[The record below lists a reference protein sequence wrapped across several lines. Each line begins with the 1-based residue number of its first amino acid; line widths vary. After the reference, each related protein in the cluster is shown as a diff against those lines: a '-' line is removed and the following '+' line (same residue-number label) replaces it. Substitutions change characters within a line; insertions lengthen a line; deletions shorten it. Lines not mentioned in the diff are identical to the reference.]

1 MLASLGR
8 HNLPQ
13 GSMLVAP
20 PGRVALLVAAD
31 QQRWEEGR
39 QGKLQRF
46 IVHAQMGK
54 KRDWFCVVKKAF
66 SPDSKKSKETSK
78 SKKKWLG
85 NSKNSGPAAVSLPPQ
100 EPATPKPTPTEPDIL
115 PDAQN
120 EHKKHAYSVA
130 LATAMAAA
138 AGVVAARA
146 ATDGVRAPSPQSESE
161 ERTSVEV
168 VHAASAQGKSSGK
181 DVVEAVHAA
190 SVQRRSSGKTAA
202 GAVHFASVQ
211 GESSE
216 MIVAAEDVHAA
227 SVQRNSLEI
236 TAAEAVHFAS
246 LPGESSEKITAA
258 GAVHVAPAQRKSF
271 EKTTAE
277 AVYITSS
284 EKKAAIKIQTAF
296 RGYSAR
302 RELGGLRRLKSYI
315 QGQSLKQATTALRCM
330 QTLARVQSQIRAR
343 RLRMSEENRM
353 LQQQLQKK
361 REKEQE
367 EKNASMA
374 SDWRGSKKSKEQ
386 SEAIKQNRQ
395 QAAKKRERAL
405 AYAFTHQRSWKV
417 PSKAANQ
424 TVMEQQS
431 PHWGWSW
438 FERWMAAR
446 PWEMSTSA
454 PNNAALNTVAASSI
468 SNNDNNN
475 NNKPSATAT
484 PSKLSTRPFARPSLL
499 SPRSKIAPVSP
510 VSSKIRQP
518 ATSVAPVS
526 PVSSKIRQPAT
537 SLAPVS
543 PVSSKIRQPAT
554 SLAPVSPVSSK
565 IRQPTT
571 SVASVSSVS
580 SKIRQ
585 PTPSVIRCR
594 GDEETDRQGRRHS
607 SIGGFPSSRDDERP
621 GISGAAAPNSK
632 TTTALSQITK
642 TRQSR
647 LTNSPG
653 LGVTPER
660 GLAPA
665 AKKRLSFPPK
675 ANSNIKQSG
684 PPSPMPD
691 NNTAVKYKVK
701 K

>member
-1 MLASLGR
+1 
-8 HNLPQ
+8 
-13 GSMLVAP
+13 
-20 PGRVALLVAAD
+20 
-31 QQRWEEGR
+31 
-39 QGKLQRF
+39 
-46 IVHAQMGK
+46 MGK

-146 ATDGVRAPSPQSESE
+146 AADGVRPPSPQSESE

-190 SVQRRSSGKTAA
+190 SVQRKSSGKTAA

-277 AVYITSS
+277 AVHISSS

-315 QGQSLKQATTALRCM
+315 QGQSMKQATTALRCM

-417 PSKAANQ
+417 PSKAANR

-438 FERWMAAR
+438 FERWMAVR

-454 PNNAALNTVAASSI
+454 PNNAALNTVATSSI
-468 SNNDNNN
+468 SNNDNN

-484 PSKLSTRPFARPSLL
+484 PSKLSTRPSARPSLL

-526 PVSSKIRQPAT
+526 PVSSKIRQP
-537 SLAPVS
+537 
-543 PVSSKIRQPAT
+543 
-554 SLAPVSPVSSK
+554 
-565 IRQPTT
+565 TT

-585 PTPSVIRCR
+585 PTPSVTRCR

-665 AKKRLSFPPK
+665 AKKRLSFPLK